1 MRRLL
6 SLALFL
12 FVPQLALAD
21 DLWTPFVLR
30 SFDGREASA
39 QIALLPVRETRTSP
53 DSRLIRVAVIR
64 LPAREAP
71 RGAPPIVFLSG
82 GPGIPASALARVPV
96 YFDLFSKLQA
106 IGDVLLIDQRG
117 SGMSLPNLT
126 CPAADVPKNFLS
138 SDEAFLAA
146 LSARVTACTRFWS
159 DAGVDIHGY
168 STTEIAADVDAA
180 RKAAGGKTMKLLA
193 FSYGSEVAIELAR
206 RWPRQVDRIVFA
218 STRAPDTMLKMASV
232 WDQQLGTLGASVKR
246 VVAELDA
253 SPVNVETTAG
263 TFSVG
268 GIGVLTVLR
277 ADLPDGRA
285 LPKIPEFVRALEG
298 GSYASLAPRV
308 LQIYASLKSM
318 NLMTLAVDC
327 SSGWSAQRLRD
338 AEAESHAAIMRNVNL
353 QWDSRICNAIAGR
366 PGLPPPIR
374 RTNIPALFITGTLD
388 VNAPVAQTE
397 RIRKEFPRSV
407 HFIVENGAHETLPI
421 GAVQERVV
429 KFLRRRAY
437 HVAAHEGGAAGTQ
450 RPGSGAA
457 DRGRRRRG
465 AGAGHRGVARCHGA
479 AAGGVDHGPLP
490 AAGACAERR

>member
-1 MRRLL
+1 MHRLL
-6 SLALFL
+6 PLALFL
-12 FVPQLALAD
+12 FAAQLAPAD
-21 DLWTPFVLR
+21 ELWTPFVLR
-30 SFDGREASA
+30 SFDGREVNA
-39 QIALLPVRETRTSP
+39 QIALLPVRETRSSP

-126 CPAADVPKNFLS
+126 CPAAEVPKNFLS

-146 LSARVTACTRFWS
+146 LSARVTTCTQFWRG
-159 DAGVDIHGY
+159 AGVDIRGY

-180 RKAAGGKTMKLLA
+180 RRAVGAKTMKLLA
-193 FSYGSEVAIELAR
+193 FSYGSEVAIEIAR

-218 STRAPDTMLKMASV
+218 STRAPDTLLKMAGV
-232 WDQQLGTLGASVKR
+232 WDQQLGSLGTTVKR

-253 SPVNVETTAG
+253 APVNVATTAG

-285 LPKIPEFVRALEG
+285 LPKVPEFVHALESG
-298 GSYASLAPRV
+298 NYATLAPRV
-308 LQIYASLKSM
+308 QQIYASLKSM

-327 SSGWSAQRLRD
+327 SSGWSAERRRAAQ
-338 AEAESHAAIMRNVNL
+338 AESRVAIMRNVNL
-353 QWDSRICNAIAGR
+353 QWDGTICNAIVGR
-366 PGLPPPIR
+366 SGVPSPIG

-388 VNAPVAQTE
+388 VNAPAAQTE
-397 RIRKEFPRSV
+397 RIRKAFPRGD
-407 HFIVENGAHETLPI
+407 HFIVEDGAHETLPI

-429 KFLRRRAY
+429 RFLGGQQ
-437 HVAAHEGGAAGTQ
+437 GGAVN
-450 RPGSGAA
+450 R
-457 DRGRRRRG
+457 
-465 AGAGHRGVARCHGA
+465 
-479 AAGGVDHGPLP
+479 
-490 AAGACAERR
+490 